1 MVKKGGLSLLKHT
14 NRLGPLKDPV
24 ALFVF
29 STGVEKYFHEHC
41 PEDFPRVS
49 TRGHVDICRVRAT
62 PLTPEGRIGSLL
74 GVPKS
79 AFLKD
84 GHDGTDYDTVGEIPG
99 FTAEGKHERDEDA
112 KTSPEELLVFVHG
125 WLSDEEAALGRMSLL
140 RYSLESNGYKHPIV
154 GFTWDTEQTAAE
166 WESGKI
172 VADWNGPKLAQ
183 FTADYVRENPD
194 TKVRYISN
202 SLGAT
207 PIFSALKA
215 LDESGYKDV
224 VASATIMGGT
234 VPSRSVSVD
243 GEYGEAIRNVVGDV
257 YNYRT
262 PSDRTLKQFYRL
274 SEGTDCIGGAGAVGE
289 TPENYHERLVEY
301 VPDHFS
307 FLLPHRGCIDEV
319 VNDLGVDPPE
329 SLKDPDVT
337 KSLKAF
343 EEAEAYSNGEG
354 DDEMV
359 FDPERQ

>member
-14 NRLGPLKDPV
+14 SKLGPLKDPV
-24 ALFVF
+24 ALFIF

-62 PLTPEGRIGSLL
+62 PLTPEGSIGSLL
-74 GVPKS
+74 GVSKS
-79 AFLKD
+79 TFLKD

-99 FTAEGKHERDEDA
+99 FTHRDSRED
-112 KTSPEELLVFVHG
+112 TESPEELLVFVHG

-140 RYSLESNGYKHPIV
+140 RYSLESNGYKHPVI

-172 VADWNGPKLAQ
+172 IADWNGPKLAQ
-183 FTADYVRENPD
+183 FTADYARENPE

-202 SLGAT
+202 SLGAS
-207 PIFSALKA
+207 PIFSALKT
-215 LDESGYKDV
+215 LDESGYEDIV
-224 VASATIMGGT
+224 ESATIMGGT
-234 VPSRSVSVD
+234 VPSRSVSAE
-243 GEYGEAIRNVVGDV
+243 GEFGDAIQNVVGDV

-262 PSDRTLKQFYRL
+262 PRDRTLKQFYRL
-274 SEGTDCIGGAGAVGE
+274 SEGTDCIGGAGAEGE

-319 VNDLGVDPPE
+319 VNDFGVHPPE
-329 SLKDPDVT
+329 SLKDADVT

-343 EEAEAYSNGEG
+343 DEAESLSNGEG
-354 DDEMV
+354 DGKTV
-359 FDPERQ
+359 FDTEG